1 MSSSERMAAVD
12 TTWLR
17 FDRASNPMVIVGV
30 LMLEGPVDA
39 ERLQETIVAR
49 LLTFPRFRQRVET
62 QLTGLWWS
70 EDRHFNLDRHV
81 KRVRLPGAGGRAE
94 LEDFVADLAS
104 RRLDRSRPLWQFHIV
119 EGYDG
124 GAALVV
130 RIHHAIADG
139 IALISVFLSLT
150 DDRPDPPAVSR
161 PKKGGPGTASQ
172 ADTRFNPFEPMVDMI
187 GEGLRLYGEVWH
199 EVLTRA
205 ADPVAA
211 LREGAG
217 ISAEIAHLLA
227 MPSDSE
233 TRFKGEPCGD
243 KRLAWTDPLELRE
256 VKAISH
262 FFGCSVNDV
271 LLASVTGALRDY
283 LKAKGDRTKGV
294 ELRAI
299 VPVNLRPRGGKPSLG
314 NHFGVIGVELPVG
327 LENPMARLYEIFRRT
342 QALKHSYEPPVTLG
356 IMAALG
362 YAPQILQ
369 DRVMDLLVSRCT
381 AVMTNVPGPQHP
393 LYLAGARIKQVMF
406 WVPQVGDVGMGVSIL
421 SFDGKVQFG
430 LMTDTAIVPDPA
442 EVIAGFVP
450 AFEQFVYFGLMEA
463 AIDGQSGAPAKPVRK
478 PAGRKPAGKPS
489 VKRGAKARAPKSRGT
504 AS

>member
-30 LMLEGPVDA
+30 LMLEGPADVA
-39 ERLQETIVAR
+39 RLQETIVAR
-49 LLTFPRFRQRVET
+49 LLAFDRFRQRVET
-62 QLTGLWWS
+62 RLTGLWWTR
-70 EDRHFNLDRHV
+70 DTHFNLERHV

-94 LEDFVADLAS
+94 LEAFVSDLAS
-104 RRLDRSRPLWQFHIV
+104 QRLDRARPLWQFHIV
-119 EGYDG
+119 EGYEG
-124 GAALVV
+124 GVALVV

-150 DDRPDPPAVSR
+150 DSRPDAPPAT
-161 PKKGGPGTASQ
+161 PAPAAEGDAPPH
-172 ADTRFNPFEPMVDMI
+172 ADSWFDPFEPMVDMI
-187 GEGLRLYGEVWH
+187 GEGLRLYGEAWRQG
-199 EVLTRA
+199 LARA
-205 ADPVAA
+205 ADPAGA
-211 LREGAG
+211 LRDGAG

-227 MPSDSE
+227 MPSDSA
-233 TRFKGEPCGD
+233 TRFKGVPCGD
-243 KRLAWTDPLELRE
+243 KRLAWTDPLDLRE

-262 FFGCSVNDV
+262 LFGCSVNDV
-271 LLASVTGALRDY
+271 LLASVTGALHDY
-283 LKAKGDRTKGV
+283 LKAKGDPTKGV

-299 VPVNLRPRGGKPSLG
+299 VPVNLRSRRGPPSLG

-327 LENPMARLYEIFRRT
+327 LSNPLARLYEIFRRT

-356 IMAALG
+356 IMTALG

-369 DRVMDLLVSRCT
+369 DRLMDLLVSRCT

-393 LYLAGARIKQVMF
+393 LYLAGARIRQVMF

-430 LMTDTAIVPDPA
+430 LMTDTAIVPDPG
-442 EVIAGFVP
+442 EVIARFVP

-463 AIDGQSGAPAKPVRK
+463 SIEAPPDRPKTPAKPSVEHK
-478 PAGRKPAGKPS
+478 PATRKAAKKPA
-489 VKRGAKARAPKSRGT
+489 VKRKAAARASKT
-504 AS
+504 

>member
-1 MSSSERMAAVD
+1 MAAVD

-62 QLTGLWWS
+62 HLTGLWWS

-172 ADTRFNPFEPMVDMI
+172 ADTRFNPFEPMV
-187 GEGLRLYGEVWH
+187 
-199 EVLTRA
+199 
-205 ADPVAA
+205 
-211 LREGAG
+211 
-217 ISAEIAHLLA
+217 
-227 MPSDSE
+227 
-233 TRFKGEPCGD
+233 
-243 KRLAWTDPLELRE
+243 
-256 VKAISH
+256 
-262 FFGCSVNDV
+262 
-271 LLASVTGALRDY
+271 
-283 LKAKGDRTKGV
+283 
-294 ELRAI
+294 
-299 VPVNLRPRGGKPSLG
+299 
-314 NHFGVIGVELPVG
+314 
-327 LENPMARLYEIFRRT
+327 
-342 QALKHSYEPPVTLG
+342 
-356 IMAALG
+356 
-362 YAPQILQ
+362 
-369 DRVMDLLVSRCT
+369 
-381 AVMTNVPGPQHP
+381 
-393 LYLAGARIKQVMF
+393 
-406 WVPQVGDVGMGVSIL
+406 
-421 SFDGKVQFG
+421 
-430 LMTDTAIVPDPA
+430 
-442 EVIAGFVP
+442 
-450 AFEQFVYFGLMEA
+450 
-463 AIDGQSGAPAKPVRK
+463 
-478 PAGRKPAGKPS
+478 
-489 VKRGAKARAPKSRGT
+489 
-504 AS
+504 